1 MRKSQKD
8 AGWERNFHSAVMSMW
23 GESDVAASKLQKNKD
38 GNLAGGSDWLAGW
51 VDAKSVSWNRER
63 NDVGLVAALRC
74 SYMNGISN
82 GFYFFFVWLKW
93 VDVFFHLCSLFLS
106 STILFI
112 FVSHFFL
119 IFWLSSNYSKINF
132 VKIKSFAFSSFVE
145 GMVGTSHIWYCRQ
158 EIIFKDHQPLSRI
171 SIIGSAKNLG
181 RLI

>member
-1 MRKSQKD
+1 M
-8 AGWERNFHSAVMSMW
+8 
-23 GESDVAASKLQKNKD
+23 
-38 GNLAGGSDWLAGW
+38 
-51 VDAKSVSWNRER
+51 SWNRER

-145 GMVGTSHIWYCRQ
+145 GMVGRYITYMVLQTGDNIQ
-158 EIIFKDHQPLSRI
+158 GPPTTFTDIDHRKCQKFRKINLKYEK
-171 SIIGSAKNLG
+171 SIPWRTRNYDESSWRARSNIYY
-181 RLI
+181 